1 MFLINPFKTNLL
13 VAIFNTLL
21 FNQAERL
28 CTLVDAR
35 VKRCKQPIKREY
47 FWIRL
52 IGYPTI
58 VGDSWGITLMFLLK
72 TLCYNGNNIEQF

>member
-21 FNQAERL
+21 FNQAERF
-28 CTLVDAR
+28 CSLVDAR
-35 VKRCKQPIKREY
+35 AKLYEQPIKREY

-58 VGDSWGITLMFLLK
+58 VGDVWEITLCSCSKLYVIMEI
-72 TLCYNGNNIEQF
+72 T